1 MMQRSHGLGG
11 CVCVYASVS
20 ASVFVHDRSYG
31 RHKLIRCIHLYTYV
45 RPWLLQPTPSPPRDG
60 FIPQP
65 TPSPPRDGL
74 NPTIATATA
83 VYPLSVV
90 APRRNRSNTIESL
103 LGVGVDLTR
112 QSRRSCHADVRFA
125 PIYLESDRVGWWRL
139 SAVENCAFCVPYL
152 TMTQSIP
159 PIPNSM

>member
-1 MMQRSHGLGG
+1 MGLALNDATLSWEAGV
-11 CVCVYASVS
+11 CVCMRLL
-20 ASVFVHDRSYG
+20 VHRCLYMIVPMVVIVKMLWL
-31 RHKLIRCIHLYTYV
+31 RETKRKHARTHTHTYVHNKLIRCIHLYRYV

-90 APRRNRSNTIESL
+90 ATRRNRSNTIESL

-125 PIYLESDRVGWWRL
+125 PIYLE
-139 SAVENCAFCVPYL
+139 
-152 TMTQSIP
+152 
-159 PIPNSM
+159 